1 MYTQFYR
8 FFKQL
13 PAVLRKIRK
22 TAKKLLPN
30 FPFSC
35 ILYKQH
41 YDGPLAQLV
50 EHLTL
55 NQGVVGSRPTWV
67 TKIWPVGQAVK
78 TPPFHGGIRGSI
90 PLPVT
95 IRALSSA
102 GRASALQA
110 ECRRFEPVIAQFGTL
125 EKWLNSPAF
134 HAGIQG
140 FESPTC
146 QKLTDNFL
154 LYVSFLL
161 GFEREDDAERVAK
174 MKSSSPA

>member
-110 ECRRFEPVIAQFGTL
+110 ECQQFDPVSAHQLPRIRPL
-125 EKWLNSPAF
+125 
-134 HAGIQG
+134 
-140 FESPTC
+140 
-146 QKLTDNFL
+146 
-154 LYVSFLL
+154 
-161 GFEREDDAERVAK
+161 DDSRGLFCCLKKEFPVCCRI
-174 MKSSSPA
+174 

>member
-8 FFKQL
+8 FLKQL
-13 PAVLRKIRK
+13 PAVLGKIRK

-78 TPPFHGGIRGSI
+78 TPPFHGGNAGSI
-90 PLPVT
+90 PARVTNIKKLFIMKGFFLLLYYPRLRVNSIASLPV
-95 IRALSSA
+95 ICSILISIQDR
-102 GRASALQA
+102 
-110 ECRRFEPVIAQFGTL
+110 
-125 EKWLNSPAF
+125 AF
-134 HAGIQG
+134 HSRLISFSTAVT
-140 FESPTC
+140 S
-146 QKLTDNFL
+146 L
-154 LYVSFLL
+154 LYFKPKT
-161 GFEREDDAERVAK
+161 FVA
-174 MKSSSPA
+174 